1 MNIDQNSD
9 LIGDLNMDQNSD
21 LIGDLDIDQNSDQNV
36 DPNSDQNSDQNNDEN
51 SDQDIGENSDDS
63 ELLNDSKNMSNEV
76 SHILVEESIE
86 EIRNRTDM
94 YDHNISINNVVDELT
109 EIILAGETFGAID
122 EF

>member
-1 MNIDQNSD
+1 
-9 LIGDLNMDQNSD
+9 MDQNS
-21 LIGDLDIDQNSDQNV
+21 DLDIDQNSDQNV
-36 DPNSDQNSDQNNDEN
+36 GPNGDQNSDHSNGQNSDQDIGQNSDQNNDEN
-51 SDQDIGENSDDS
+51 SEQDIGENSDDS

>member
-1 MNIDQNSD
+1 
-9 LIGDLNMDQNSD
+9 MDQNSD
-21 LIGDLDIDQNSDQNV
+21 LDVDQNSVLNDDLDLDQNSDQIV
-36 DPNSDQNSDQNNDEN
+36 DPNSDKNNDENSDQNNDEN
-51 SDQDIGENSDDS
+51 SDQDIGQNSDDS

-86 EIRNRTDM
+86 EIRNRTNM
-94 YDHNISINNVVDELT
+94 YNHNISINNVVDELT